1 MINNNQFVSNVLT
14 GSGIISNQQNKYCRI
29 WFMKKAYHSILRP
42 SKILKRKDKLK
53 ILLMALSINLTT
65 ETDLFFLI
73 SLQISDLSHFILI
86 QKENFCKQEN
96 E

>member
-1 MINNNQFVSNVLT
+1 
-14 GSGIISNQQNKYCRI
+14 
-29 WFMKKAYHSILRP
+29 
-42 SKILKRKDKLK
+42 
-53 ILLMALSINLTT
+53 MALSINLTT

-96 E
+96 A

>member
-1 MINNNQFVSNVLT
+1 M
-14 GSGIISNQQNKYCRI
+14 R
-29 WFMKKAYHSILRP
+29 KAYHSILRP

-65 ETDLFFLI
+65 ETDLFFFLI

>member
-1 MINNNQFVSNVLT
+1 
-14 GSGIISNQQNKYCRI
+14 
-29 WFMKKAYHSILRP
+29 MKKAYHSILRP